1 LQMADLIKDK
11 LFSKQSNFKERKYCP
26 LHYHNEIELYYLL
39 KGRIKYFVDN
49 KTYFL
54 NEGDLI
60 IIPKQILHS
69 TDSEDC
75 LYNERLL
82 LNFNTKHYYSDISSI
97 LQGLFEENIIHI
109 AKENQSVIEN
119 MFYKIESEYL
129 KNNKC
134 SDQLIR
140 LYISE
145 LIIYLSRYKI
155 MTSSSNQD
163 TDLLM
168 QKIAE
173 YINLNYDKDLSL
185 KTLSKKF
192 NLSESYIS
200 KRFKMA
206 IGTCINEYI
215 NYVRITRAEE
225 LLKTEKL
232 PMTEICYKCGF
243 NDSSYFSSVF
253 KKLKGITPYKFKKS
267 MQNKRTI

>member
-1 LQMADLIKDK
+1 MADLVKDK
-11 LFSKQSNFKERKYCP
+11 LFSKESKFNERKYCP

-60 IIPKQILHS
+60 IIPKFILHS
-69 TDSEDC
+69 TDSKDC

-82 LNFNTKHYYSDISSI
+82 LNFNSSHYFSEAYCYLSELCKD
-97 LQGLFEENIIHI
+97 NIIHI
-109 AKENQSVIEN
+109 SKENQPLIES
-119 MFYKIESEYL
+119 MFYRIESEYRKKSADSNL
-129 KNNKC
+129 
-134 SDQLIR
+134 LIK

-145 LIIYLSRYKI
+145 LLMYLKRYKI
-155 MTSSSNQD
+155 NSDTSEQN
-163 TDLLM
+163 TDSQM
-168 QKIAE
+168 QKIAD

-185 KTLSKKF
+185 KILSKKF

-215 NYVRITRAEE
+215 NYVRVTYAEE

-232 PMTEICYKCGF
+232 PITEICSKCGF

-253 KKLKGITPYKFKKS
+253 NKLKGITPYKFKK
-267 MQNKRTI
+267 MHTK

>member
-1 LQMADLIKDK
+1 MADLVKDK
-11 LFSKQSNFKERKYCP
+11 LFSKESKFNERKYCP

-82 LNFNTKHYYSDISSI
+82 LNFNSTHYYPNISSI
-97 LQGLFEENIIHI
+97 LQGLLEENIIHI
-109 AKENQSVIEN
+109 AKENRTAIEN
-119 MFYKIESEYL
+119 MFYKIESEYI
-129 KNNKC
+129 KNNEY
-134 SDQLIR
+134 SEQLIK

-145 LIIYLSRYKI
+145 LIIYLSRYRLK
-155 MTSSSNQD
+155 TLPSNED

-168 QKIAE
+168 RKIAE

-185 KTLSKKF
+185 QFLSEKF

-200 KRFKMA
+200 KRFKTA

-215 NYVRITRAEE
+215 NYVRITLAEE

-232 PMTEICYKCGF
+232 PITEICYKCGF

-253 KKLKGITPYKFKKS
+253 KKLKGITPYKFKKLHT
-267 MQNKRTI
+267 K